1 MAAARSYGQRQIMA
15 ADKEY
20 GELMKQAKE
29 DLLNKDYIEEV
40 DAKKPTNNVI
50 YYMPYRG
57 IIKKDSTTT
66 KCRLVMDASSKQL
79 ASHISLNQALYQG
92 PILIVELAYVLLRF
106 MLGIFG
112 SVSDIEK
119 AFLRIAI
126 AKEDR
131 DALRFFWFENPDNPK
146 KPLKR

>member
-1 MAAARSYGQRQIMA
+1 
-15 ADKEY
+15 
-20 GELMKQAKE
+20 
-29 DLLNKDYIEEV
+29 
-40 DAKKPTNNVI
+40 
-50 YYMPYRG
+50 MPYRG

-66 KCRLVMDASSKQL
+66 KCRLVMDASSKQS

-92 PILIVELAYVLLRF
+92 PNLIVELAYVLLRF

-112 SVSDIEK
+112 SVLDIEK

-146 KPLKR
+146 EPLKSFCFKAVMFGSAASPFQLAAILPEMTAKRRR